1 MKFNKLIPITVTSA
15 DVTQSTLTRQ
25 QTTCTIFNFTKYSN
39 KYSNVFVIYYFVLN
53 TKIRHNVFCTCL
65 VILETKLPPN
75 NKQDLCKCPLI
86 KRA

>member
-25 QTTCTIFNFTKYSN
+25 QTTYTIFNFTKYT
-39 KYSNVFVIYYFVLN
+39 NVFVIYYFILN

-86 KRA
+86 IRA

>member
-39 KYSNVFVIYYFVLN
+39 VFVIYYFILN